1 MDFLT
6 LAAVAAALAVFML
19 FLYAMTVIAKR
30 QGATTLFWT
39 FCVLT
44 VLSWIFIMASFFF
57 P

>member
-6 LAAVAAALAVFML
+6 LATVAAALAVFML